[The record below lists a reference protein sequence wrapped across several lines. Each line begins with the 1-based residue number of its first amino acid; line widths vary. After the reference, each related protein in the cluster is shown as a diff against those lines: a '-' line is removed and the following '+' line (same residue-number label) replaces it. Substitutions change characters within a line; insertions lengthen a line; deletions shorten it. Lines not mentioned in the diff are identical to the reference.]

1 MNPQEMKIR
10 AAEEVAQEFPS
21 PKHAREMIHKI
32 DEFSIRLSVD
42 IKSTTLEERLK
53 YRAMY
58 QRLSGF
64 YYQIGD
70 DMRSPNDWVLEAV
83 VFIDIDED
91 SIRSGVWI
99 WDA

>member
-10 AAEEVAQEFPS
+10 AAEEVAHEFPS
-21 PKHAREMIHKI
+21 PKQARELIRKI
-32 DEFSIRLSVD
+32 DEFSLRLSTD
-42 IKSTTLEERLK
+42 IKSTTIEDRLK

-70 DMRSPNDWVLEAV
+70 DCKPPNDWVLASV

-91 SIRSGVWI
+91 AIRSGGSI
-99 WDA
+99 WGA

>member
-1 MNPQEMKIR
+1 VNPQEMKIR
-10 AAEEVAQEFPS
+10 AAEEVAHEFPS
-21 PKHAREMIHKI
+21 PKQARELIRKI

-70 DMRSPNDWVLEAV
+70 DCSGPNNWELASV

-99 WDA
+99 WGA

>member
-10 AAEEVAQEFPS
+10 AAEEVAHEFPS
-21 PKHAREMIHKI
+21 PKQARELIRKI
-32 DEFSIRLSVD
+32 DEFSLRLSTD

-70 DMRSPNDWVLEAV
+70 DMRPPNDWVLASV

-91 SIRSGVWI
+91 AIRSGGSI
-99 WDA
+99 WGA